1 MLGFPL
7 GILSA
12 AGAGGA
18 AVAGAYELI
27 STTIVSGTATT
38 SVTFSSLGDYS
49 STYKH
54 LQVRAVVR
62 SAKAAQNSDSML
74 MRLNGDGGLNYSR
87 HELYAE
93 GTGTVGAYAE
103 TSRSSFYIS
112 QPPAASATANIF
124 NASVTDLLDA
134 YSTTKNKTKRT
145 MFGSTGVNLID
156 LASGAWLNTASITTI
171 AFTLSSTDKFL
182 AGSRFSLYGIKG

>member
-1 MLGFPL
+1 MTLSAL
-7 GILSA
+7 GIFSA
-12 AGAGGA
+12 AGA
-18 AVAGAYELI
+18 AVASAGTYELI
-27 STTIVSGTATT
+27 STTVVSGTATT

-54 LQVRAVVR
+54 LQIRAVVR
-62 SAKAAQNSDSML
+62 SAKAAQNSDSMI
-74 MRLNGDGGLNYSR
+74 MRLNGDGGNNYSR
-87 HELYAE
+87 HELY
-93 GTGTVGAYAE
+93 GDGSTVASYAE
-103 TSRSSFYIS
+103 ASRSSFYIS

>member
-1 MLGFPL
+1 MLIPL
-7 GILSA
+7 GILASS
-12 AGAGGA
+12 GG
-18 AVAGAYELI
+18 VSLTDYELI
-27 STTIVSGTATT
+27 ETAIVSGTSTT
-38 SVTFSSLGDYS
+38 SVTFSNLGDYS

-54 LQVRAVVR
+54 LQIRAVVR

-74 MRLNGDGGLNYSR
+74 MRLNGDGGNNYSR

-93 GTGTVGAYAE
+93 GTGTVGAYAAA
-103 TSRSSFYIS
+103 SQSSLYIS
-112 QPPAASATANIF
+112 QPPAASATANNF
-124 NASVTDLLDA
+124 NASVTDLLDT

-145 MFGSTGVNLID
+145 LFGSTGVNLID
-156 LASGAWLNTASITTI
+156 LASGAWLNTTSITTI